1 MGLNRPT
8 QQLRRELLD
17 LAYRQEALAAK
28 LTHIAEALLGHQGFA
43 LLELLADIYAD
54 ADELKALAEEAKQGQ
69 LSRLKP

>member
-17 LAYRQEALAAK
+17 LARHQE
-28 LTHIAEALLGHQGFA
+28 
-43 LLELLADIYAD
+43 D
-54 ADELKALAEEAKQGQ
+54 LAEEAKQGQ